1 MANDLIPFKEDG
13 ERVTCI
19 ASAAVTG
26 KQFVSISGNK
36 NANGLYTVA
45 PTAAAGK
52 AFGVACWDAA
62 IGEQVTVVTI
72 PSGQIVPVKASGVIA
87 AGASVKPATGGLAT
101 SATAADRACGL
112 ALSGAVDGA
121 DAIIQLA
128 HHTA

>member
-1 MANDLIPFKEDG
+1 MNDLIPFKDEG

-26 KQFVSISGNK
+26 KQFVSISGNV
-36 NANGLYTVA
+36 NANGCYTVA

-62 IGEQVTVVTI
+62 IGAQVTVITI

-87 AGASVKPATGGLAT
+87 AGASVKPGALGVAVAAVAT
-101 SATAADRACGL
+101 DRAFGIC
-112 ALSGAVDGA
+112 LSGAVDGA